1 MNSNPNAR
9 RSQMWPLAEAV
20 RAYVVP
26 IDRNTGTTAP
36 FDPSAQGEFDLDL
49 PPVPFLDVGWV
60 ENFQRTS
67 ATKYEALRA
76 GPQNT
81 LTTQYRAQFD
91 AGVEFD
97 LPNWGKLQMALAGGG
112 QQINVLAT
120 PTTSPLQSSGGTPFP
135 AVYVQD
141 GATIVELPVAA
152 PDLDNF
158 QVGDIVA
165 VDWDYQGQTG
175 YVGAGAPAAYVAA
188 PMDVATHVDFIRRV
202 TFNVSRVSNKTP
214 YSLVLGQRLMGG
226 AQTGM
231 GVQKVAALLDRE
243 GGTYFQEWAALFV
256 VVGRTGGRA
265 CFYYP
270 RLQAAASTTEVRQE
284 IEAPLFNTML
294 HAKLRALPSVDPH
307 DGETVLCYRSYFP
320 ARTAMVF

>member
-9 RSQMWPLAEAV
+9 VSQMWPLAEAV

-26 IDRNTGTTAP
+26 IDRNSGASVP

-67 ATKYEALRA
+67 ATQYETLRTGPQSTLTSQFRA
-76 GPQNT
+76 G
-81 LTTQYRAQFD
+81 FD

-97 LPNWGKLQMALAGGG
+97 LPNWGKLQIALAGGG

-120 PTTSPLQSSGGTPFP
+120 PMSSPPLSSGGIPIP
-135 AVYVQD
+135 AAYVQD
-141 GATIVELPVAA
+141 GATAYELPLTA
-152 PDLDNF
+152 DQLDNF
-158 QVGDIVA
+158 RVGDMVT
-165 VDWDYQGQTG
+165 VDWDYRGETG
-175 YVGAGAPAAYVAA
+175 YVGAGAPGAYLGAAL
-188 PMDVATHVDFIRRV
+188 DLATHVDFIRRV
-202 TFNVSRVSNKTP
+202 SFNVARVSNKTAT
-214 YSLVLGQRLMGG
+214 SLMLGQRLVGG

-243 GGTYFQEWAALFV
+243 GGTYFQGWAALFV
-256 VVGRTGGRA
+256 VTGGTGGRA

-270 RLQAAASTTEVRQE
+270 RLQPAASTSEMRQE
-284 IEAPLFNTML
+284 IEAPLFSSML
-294 HAKLRALPSVDPH
+294 HAKLRAMPSVDPN
-307 DGETVLCYRSYFP
+307 DGQTVLCYRSYFP
-320 ARTAMVF
+320 AQTARV

>member
-1 MNSNPNAR
+1 MISNPNAR

-26 IDRNTGTTAP
+26 IERNSGTSVP

-49 PPVPFLDVGWV
+49 PPVPFLDLGWV

-67 ATKYEALRA
+67 ATKYETLRT
-76 GPQNT
+76 GPQSK
-81 LTTQYRAQFD
+81 LTAQFRAQFD

-97 LPNWGKLQMALAGGG
+97 LPSWGKLQMALAGGG

-120 PTTSPLQSSGGTPFP
+120 PTTSAVQCSGGIAFP
-135 AVYVQD
+135 AVYVQE
-141 GATIVELPVAA
+141 GATALELPLAA
-152 PDLDNF
+152 DQLDNF
-158 QVGDIVA
+158 RVGDMVA
-165 VDWDYQGQTG
+165 VDWDYKGETG
-175 YVGAGAPAAYVAA
+175 YVGSGAPGAF
-188 PMDVATHVDFIRRV
+188 VATAMDAASHVDFVRRV
-202 TFNVSRVSNKTP
+202 TFNVSRVANKSP
-214 YSLVLGQRLMGG
+214 NSLFLGQRLIGG

-256 VVGRTGGRA
+256 VVGGTGGRA

-270 RLQAAASTTEVRQE
+270 RLQAAASTSEVRQE
-284 IEAPLFNTML
+284 IEKPLFSSML
-294 HAKLRALPSVDPH
+294 RAKLRALPTVDPN

-320 ARTAMVF
+320 ARTAMV